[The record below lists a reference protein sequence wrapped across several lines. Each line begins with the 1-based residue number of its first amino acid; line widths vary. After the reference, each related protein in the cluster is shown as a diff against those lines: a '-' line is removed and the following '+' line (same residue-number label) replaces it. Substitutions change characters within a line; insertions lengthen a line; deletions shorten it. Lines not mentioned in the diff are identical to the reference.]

1 MAFCAPTA
9 APISATERR
18 QRLDA
23 LARKLSASG
32 IEALLVGASE
42 SLRYFTGLV
51 WSPSER
57 FSGALIHDDGTV
69 DLICPRFEREK
80 FEQMVAEDG
89 CIGGD
94 IYTWEEEHDPHA
106 LIASRLSVSGKL
118 AVDEQLAAFTLF
130 GLNRTLGHQRI
141 VTGGPIITA
150 MRSLKSPAEIAILQR
165 AKSITLEVQK
175 RAHAQLYKGT
185 RASEIVAFID
195 AEHRKLAGHGS
206 YFCIVSFG
214 VDTSLPHGG
223 SGDPALQSGDVVLI
237 DTGTEIDGYHSDI
250 TRTYV
255 FGDPTPAFARVWQDE
270 QDAQRAAFNA
280 ARLGATCESV
290 DAAARDLLTAR
301 GYGPDYQLPGL
312 PHRTGHGIG
321 LDIHES
327 PNLVRG
333 DRTPLQAGMCFSN
346 EPMIVIPGQF
356 GVRLEDHFYMT
367 EDGPRWFTQPSFS
380 LEQPFG
386 EAA

>member
-1 MAFCAPTA
+1 MAFSAPTA
-9 APISATERR
+9 APISAIERQ
-18 QRLDA
+18 QR
-23 LARKLSASG
+23 
-32 IEALLVGASE
+32 IEALTRRMAAYGVSAVLLGASE

-69 DLICPRFEREK
+69 DIVCPRFEQEK
-80 FEQMVAEDG
+80 FEQMLAEEG

-94 IYTWEEEHDPHA
+94 IFTWEEEHDPHA
-106 LIASRLSVSGKL
+106 VIAARLSPNAKL
-118 AVDEQLAAFTLF
+118 AVDDQLAAFTLF
-130 GLNRTLGHQRI
+130 GLTRTLGHERI
-141 VTGGPIITA
+141 ISGGSMITA
-150 MRSLKSPAEIAILQR
+150 LRSIKSPAEIAILQR
-165 AKSITLEVQK
+165 AKTITLEVQK
-175 RAHAQLYKGT
+175 RAHDQLYKGT
-185 RASEIVAFID
+185 RASEVVAFID
-195 AEHRKLAGHGS
+195 AEHRKLAGRGS

-250 TRTYV
+250 TRTYA
-255 FGDPTPAFARVWQDE
+255 FGDPTPSFARVWQDE
-270 QDAQRAAFNA
+270 KDAQLAAFNA
-280 ARLGATCESV
+280 ARLGAPCESV

-367 EDGPRWFTQPSFS
+367 EDGPRWFTPPSFS

-386 EAA
+386 ESV